1 MQDGQKI
8 VFSGEGDLEP
18 NLEPGDLKIILDC
31 KEHPVFKRNASDLIM
46 HMPLQLVEA
55 LCGYQK
61 VSRL

>member
-1 MQDGQKI
+1 MCLQDRSKI
-8 VFSGEGDLEP
+8 VFSGVGDHEP
-18 NLEPGDLKIILDC
+18 DLDC